1 MTFQPGNKGG
11 GRRKEKAYL
20 DALMLDLRRTHDGD
34 RTKLQAIAEKH
45 VKMALEGDMQA
56 INSIANRL
64 DGQPAQEQIIDITET
79 KTVIRAPSQNP
90 TTQAWQQSLSTAR
103 NMKSSGS
110 LN

>member
-79 KTVIRAPSQNP
+79 KTVIRAPSP
-90 TTQAWQQSLSTAR
+90 EKTTSEWVKTIKGAVAGKALQ
-103 NMKSSGS
+103 
-110 LN
+110 